1 MAMTDMTMMYLVHD
15 ALRRDVAQVARLA
28 SGTGDAGRKRLAA
41 ATGWDLF
48 SRFLHVHHTA
58 EDDVLWPMLQT
69 ALDGRPDDLAVIE
82 ALEAE
87 HAAID
92 PLLAA
97 IDRSLQ
103 DPAGTGDLGDMID
116 ALATALHDHLRHE
129 ERAGLPLMAASLTD
143 EQAATFAQANGR
155 RIGADAP
162 RYFPWILDG
171 ARPDDAVHALSRI
184 PENLRNAYERSWRS
198 AYDALELWPG

>member
-15 ALRRDVAQVARLA
+15 ALRRDVAQVARLSA
-28 SGTGDAGRKRLAA
+28 GPGDRSRLAGA
-41 ATGWDLF
+41 AGWDLF

-69 ALDGRPDDLAVIE
+69 ALADRPDDLAIIE

-92 PLLAA
+92 PLVAA
-97 IDRSLQ
+97 IERTLR
-103 DPAGTGDLGDMID
+103 DPEARGDLGDLVD
-116 ALATALHDHLRHE
+116 ALATELHEHLRHE
-129 ERAGLPLMAASLTD
+129 ERSGLPLMAATLTD
-143 EQAATFAQANGR
+143 EQAFTFSQANGR
-155 RIGADAP
+155 RIGDDAP

-171 ARPDDAVHALSRI
+171 ARYDDRAHALGRL
-184 PENLRNAYERSWRS
+184 PDALRQSYEDGWKQAYET
-198 AYDALELWPG
+198 LELWPA